1 MSRAGNEGL
10 DIVVITHPHAFD
22 PTATTVLD
30 LEFILGHTFD
40 VTIRGQGNQDI
51 FFLNQVFIFDAC
63 QFANTQFRPAFTW
76 EAILDICQFVFNN
89 SHNVGL

>member
-40 VTIRGQGNQDI
+40 ITIRGQGNQDI
-51 FFLNQVFIFDAC
+51 FFLDQVFIFDAG
-63 QFANTQFRPAFTW
+63 QFANT
-76 EAILDICQFVFNN
+76 
-89 SHNVGL
+89 

>member
-10 DIVVITHPHAFD
+10 DIVVITHTHAFD

-40 VTIRGQGNQDI
+40 VAIRGQGNQDI
-51 FFLNQVFIFDAC
+51 FFLNQVFIFD
-63 QFANTQFRPAFTW
+63 T
-76 EAILDICQFVFNN
+76 
-89 SHNVGL
+89 G